1 MKTENI
7 PLSLIQPNDGQIPG
21 LPRNPRSWSVRE
33 LARLKKSILET
44 PEMLE
49 LRPPLVYGFEGK
61 YVAVGGNMRLA
72 VLQGLDNI
80 EFTPCIVIPQDTPL
94 RKLKEIAIKDNA
106 KFGEWDYDALADEWN
121 EFDLADYGINDF
133 SEDQEDK
140 PAGDGNASPVDD
152 RVTIEIELSPDEFLF
167 VSGKFREM
175 GETPE
180 AAVLKILNYP
190 L

>member
-1 MKTENI
+1 MKTETI
-7 PLSLIQPNDGQIPG
+7 ALSLIQPNDGQIPG

-33 LARLKKSILET
+33 LARLKKSIKET

-49 LRPPLVYGFEGK
+49 LRPPLVYEYDGK
-61 YVAVGGNMRLA
+61 YVAIGGNMRLS
-72 VLQGLDNI
+72 VLRETENVTEI
-80 EFTPCIVIPQDTPL
+80 SCIVIPSDTPL

-121 EFDLADYGINDF
+121 EFDLTDYGINDY
-133 SEDQEDK
+133 SDTQDK
-140 PAGDGNASPVDD
+140 PTGDSDASPVDD
-152 RVTIEIELSPDEFLF
+152 RVTIEIELTPDEFHF
-167 VSGKFREM
+167 VSAKFREM

-180 AAVLKILNYP
+180 AAVLKILG

>member
-21 LPRNPRSWSVRE
+21 LPRNPRSWSVHE
-33 LARLKKSILET
+33 LARLKKSIQQT

-49 LRPPLVYGFEGK
+49 LRPPLVYEYEGK

-80 EFTPCIVIPQDTPL
+80 EFTPCIVITQDTPL

-133 SEDQEDK
+133 SESPEDK